1 MTETGSAP
9 RRWQTLIP
17 PGVKT
22 LAGYR
27 RQWLRPDALA
37 GLTVLAYLVPQVLA
51 YSGLIGLPPIAGL
64 VTAMVAL
71 VVYALLGSSKIISA
85 GPESTVALMT
95 GLLIA
100 PLAASEAETLSLTI
114 TLTILVAG
122 CLFLAWLLRLGGV
135 AALLSK
141 PILIGYLTGTAILMI
156 GSQLGKATGTQT
168 SGGTII
174 AQVGSFLAEIGNIQ
188 WVTFAVAAA
197 TLLLLFALPLFAPK
211 LPAALIGI
219 LVITFATFLL
229 RLPEMGVAIL
239 GELPRGLPALAFPAL
254 TFDIVQT
261 LLFGALGVAFVAYSD
276 VMLTARAF
284 SDEKDRVSPNQELL
298 ALSGVHAASALVG
311 GYPSSAS
318 SSRTAIAKTTGAV
331 TQMYGL
337 IVAAGILIVL
347 LVAGPAFFYLP
358 IAALAAIIIWA
369 GIRLIVIREYF
380 FMWRFRR
387 SEMLLALATAVGTC
401 TLGILPGIGIA
412 VALSIGEML
421 LRLARP
427 HDAVEGFVPGLDGL
441 HDIADYDN
449 AITVPG
455 LLIYRYDAP
464 LFFANADNFRDNLE
478 QAISIELGKESG
490 LNWIIIN
497 VEANMHIDFTAAQT
511 LRSVITR
518 THDKGRKIGFARL
531 KTDLREQ
538 LEAAG
543 ITDLIGDDMMF
554 STLPAVIR
562 AYRKEYPDE
571 DVPKLPK
578 AGKPFPEPDKD
589 SN

>member
-1 MTETGSAP
+1 MSDTGIDSHKWA
-9 RRWQTLIP
+9 RFIP
-17 PGVKT
+17 PGLKT
-22 LAGYR
+22 LMGYR
-27 RQWLRPDALA
+27 RQWLRPDAVA
-37 GLTVLAYLVPQVLA
+37 GITVLAYLVPQVLA

-71 VVYALLGSSKIISA
+71 VVYAILGSSKIISA

-122 CLFLAWLLRLGGV
+122 WLFFGWLLRLGGV

-141 PILIGYLTGTAILMI
+141 PILIGYLTGTALLMI
-156 GSQLGKATGTQT
+156 GSQLGKATGTIT

-174 AQVGSFLAEIGNIQ
+174 AQVGSFLPEINNIQ
-188 WVTFAVAAA
+188 WVTVGVAAA
-197 TLLLLFALPLFAPK
+197 TLLLLFLLPLFAPK
-211 LPAALIGI
+211 FPAALIGI
-219 LVITFATFLL
+219 LIITVVTFIFS
-229 RLPEMGVAIL
+229 LPDMGVAIL
-239 GELPRGLPALAFPAL
+239 GELPRGLPSLAFPAL
-254 TFDIVQT
+254 STDLIQT

-298 ALSGVHAASALVG
+298 ALSGVHAATALVG

-337 IVAAGILIVL
+337 IVAAGILVVL
-347 LVAGPAFFYLP
+347 LFAGPAFFYLP

-369 GIRLIVIREYF
+369 GIRLIVVREYF
-380 FMWRFRR
+380 FMWHFRR
-387 SEMLLALATAVGTC
+387 SEMFLALATAIGTC

-441 HDIADYDN
+441 HNVADYDN

-464 LFFANADNFRDNLE
+464 LFFANADNFRDSLE
-478 QAISIELGKESG
+478 ESISVELDKGTG

-497 VEANMHIDFTAAQT
+497 AEANMHIDFTAAQT
-511 LRSVITR
+511 LRNVITR
-518 THDKGRKIGFARL
+518 THEKGRKFGFARL
-531 KTDLREQ
+531 KTDLRDQ

-543 ITDLIGDDMMF
+543 ITNLIGDDMMF